1 MTRSQILSS
10 LACPHLVNK
19 DFIIWPA
26 LFVFFSSCCLHL
38 RRPAYTELCNHLWHH
53 CHHCFS
59 SSKGFDFFKIFF
71 IKFTSRDLLVLGI
84 IIIIIIII
92 IILIIGLSGIQFGL
106 LSYKWLI
113 QSDDCEVGVGYINV
127 NTKSC
132 YQFIKTMTNLRKKL
146 DVLVVHFHNK
156 VCTWHM
162 LSTHTGMMH
171 QLFYYTVQTEAWH
184 IQCPIYA

>member
-1 MTRSQILSS
+1 MTYRPFLWLICS
-10 LACPHLVNK
+10 LWPGAKYFPVWLVCPHLVIK

-71 IKFTSRDLLVLGI
+71 IKFTSRDLLVLGKIIITI
-84 IIIIIIII
+84 IIIIIIIE
-92 IILIIGLSGIQFGL
+92 IIGLSGIQFGL

-113 QSDDCEVGVGYINV
+113 QSVDFEVGVGYINV

-132 YQFIKTMTNLRKKL
+132 HQFIKTDKFEKETRCIGCA
-146 DVLVVHFHNK
+146 F
-156 VCTWHM
+156 
-162 LSTHTGMMH
+162 S
-171 QLFYYTVQTEAWH
+171 
-184 IQCPIYA
+184 

>member
-1 MTRSQILSS
+1 MTSTLCLLSFLLFASQE
-10 LACPHLVNK
+10 AC
-19 DFIIWPA
+19 IY
-26 LFVFFSSCCLHL
+26 
-38 RRPAYTELCNHLWHH
+38 RPLQSFMAPLPPLL
-53 CHHCFS
+53 
-59 SSKGFDFFKIFF
+59 FF
-71 IKFTSRDLLVLGI
+71 IYRVWFFLNFFHYIYIQGFTSRDLLVLGKIIITI
-84 IIIIIIII
+84 IIIIIIE
-92 IILIIGLSGIQFGL
+92 IIGLSGIQFGL

-184 IQCPIYA
+184 IHCPICA